1 MPYSI
6 WPTSPVPANIQRGIM
21 WGESV
26 QTYDSGAEQASTP
39 WAKPLLQYT
48 ISLTNI
54 PRTKQTSLHAFYR
67 DICKAKTVPFLFAD
81 PYDYQI
87 GGAVCVYSSATAV
100 TSFFVRTREGYPVIP
115 TSGQLV
121 ITSSLSG
128 LRVQGTHYQF
138 NPDTG
143 VFSANAPISGDT
155 WTASCQYFRKCKF
168 ESYDETS
175 TIWNQFSGTVV
186 FHEIALP

>member
-100 TSFFVRTREGYPVIP
+100 TPVSA
-115 TSGQLV
+115 SGSSIVNALNPNSLPNKP
-121 ITSSLSG
+121 ITHMAAGGLS
-128 LRVQGTHYQF
+128 
-138 NPDTG
+138 
-143 VFSANAPISGDT
+143 
-155 WTASCQYFRKCKF
+155 
-168 ESYDETS
+168 
-175 TIWNQFSGTVV
+175 TV
-186 FHEIALP
+186 IALPASSDPNSQAFQSCVPACAAAA